1 MAPHIRP
8 QETVDLGL
16 LMSDRGVPDQE
27 IAAACGVAI
36 KTVRRWRWLYQHR
49 GLPRLGT
56 RASANGLCPH
66 CDGAPLDHAAY
77 AHLLGW
83 YLGDGHIVAAGRGR
97 FRLEIASDARY
108 PMLLDEIG
116 EAIHR
121 VRPRPGSLPL
131 RRGQRGCLKV
141 GVYWNHWPCL
151 FPQHGPG
158 LKHSRPIVLEDWQR
172 SIVEAHP
179 GLFLRG
185 LFHSDGCRI
194 TNWTVRLVAGVPKR
208 YEYPRYLFSNRSR
221 DILDLCSW
229 ALTLVGV
236 EHRWPKP
243 IDISVAKREAVARLD
258 EFVGP
263 KS

>member
-16 LMSDRGVPDQE
+16 RLSDLGVPDRE
-27 IAAACGVAI
+27 IAQTCGVAI
-36 KTVRRWRWLYQHR
+36 KTVRRWRRLYQRR
-49 GLPRLGT
+49 GLT
-56 RASANGLCPH
+56 RFGRRSNAASACPR
-66 CDGAPLDHAAY
+66 CDGTSLDSEAY
-77 AHLLGW
+77 SHLLGW
-83 YLGDGHIVAAGRGR
+83 YLGDGHIVAANRGGY
-97 FRLEIASDARY
+97 RLEIVSDVRY
-108 PMLLDEIG
+108 PNLLNELAESMQCVRAGSIPARRKCTGCVAIG
-116 EAIHR
+116 T
-121 VRPRPGSLPL
+121 
-131 RRGQRGCLKV
+131 
-141 GVYWNHWPCL
+141 YWNHWPCL

-158 LKHSRPIVLEDWQR
+158 LKRNRPIILAEWQR
-172 SIVEAHP
+172 SIVKAHP

-194 TNWTVRLVAGVPKR
+194 ANWTVQTVAGVPKR
-208 YEYPRYLFSNRSR
+208 YEYPRYIFSNRSK

-229 ALTLVGV
+229 ALTLLGV

-243 IDISVAKREAVARLD
+243 IHISVAKRSAVARLD